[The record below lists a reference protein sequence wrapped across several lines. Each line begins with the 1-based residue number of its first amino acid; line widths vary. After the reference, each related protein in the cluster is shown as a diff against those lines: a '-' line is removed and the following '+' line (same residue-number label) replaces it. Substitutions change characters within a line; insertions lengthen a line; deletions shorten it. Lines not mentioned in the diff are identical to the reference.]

1 VIRFGPAGI
10 PLSCKG
16 RTLRDG
22 IADVHHLGLTAMEVQ
37 FIKVNPLTRL
47 ALDEEVGKLVRELPQ
62 QLVVSLGPADHQGGA
77 PSAEALVAPVRR
89 RDSLTTL
96 TWSLAKDH
104 ADLDLT
110 KGLARALDIDLTLHA
125 PYYVDFFGSPDAR
138 EQSTRQIQWAGVLAQ
153 GLGARL
159 AVTHLGFYGP
169 GDRAASVQSLTE
181 IVSDL
186 SSWLSHFTKGK
197 VRLAI
202 EPSGHPDVFGSREEV
217 LELVKTVK
225 GTVPVLNLPHLAAR
239 ERKSFEEPEELDP
252 VLRDFVRATDG
263 PLYLNFSGVEFYG
276 PGEFRLTPIK
286 RGLVRFDPLAELLAE
301 RDYDVTV
308 ISSSPLL
315 EHDAMYMR
323 LLYERALTRRWAK
336 LHPSA
341 APRGAV
347 KPGARLP
354 GAPGARPPV
363 AALARPPRP
372 VAPAAKSPAK
382 GPSGGGSPR
391 PGRSPPPRPSAAR
404 PRPKPARRPPP
415 PRKGAKRAS
424 RPHRAGGA
432 RARRRR

>member
-1 VIRFGPAGI
+1 M
-10 PLSCKG
+10 
-16 RTLRDG
+16 
-22 IADVHHLGLTAMEVQ
+22 HHLGLTAMEVQ

-47 ALDEEVGKLVRELPQ
+47 VLDEEVGKIPRELLQ
-62 QLVVSLGPADHQGGA
+62 QLVVSVGPSEHQGGV
-77 PSAEALVAPVRR
+77 PSAEAFVSPLRR
-89 RDSLTTL
+89 RDALTTL

-104 ADLDLT
+104 ADLDVT

-125 PYYVDFFGSPDAR
+125 PYYVDFFGSEDAR
-138 EQSTRQIQWAGVLAQ
+138 EQSTRQIQWAGVLAH

-169 GDRAASVQSLTE
+169 GARADTVQELTE
-181 IVSDL
+181 IVADL
-186 SSWLSHFTKGK
+186 SAWLARFTKGE

-217 LELVKTVK
+217 LELVRKVK

-239 ERKSFEEPEELDP
+239 ERRSFEEAEELEP
-252 VLRDFVRATDG
+252 VVREFVEATTG

-323 LLYERALTRRWAK
+323 LLYERALTRRWTK
-336 LHPSA
+336 LHPSVAPKGA
-341 APRGAV
+341 AKAPVR
-347 KPGARLP
+347 PGV
-354 GAPGARPPV
+354 GV
-363 AALARPPRP
+363 AATPGKAIPGRP
-372 VAPAAKSPAK
+372 VRPAVPAAKHSPPRAPAPAK
-382 GPSGGGSPR
+382 P
-391 PGRSPPPRPSAAR
+391 
-404 PRPKPARRPPP
+404 PARRP
-415 PRKGAKRAS
+415 
-424 RPHRAGGA
+424 A
-432 RARRRR
+432 RARPSSDRTPRRRAAPRPPSPSRKPARAAPPARGGPRARKRRR

>member
-22 IADVHHLGLTAMEVQ
+22 IADIHHLGLTGMEVQ

-47 ALDEEVGKLVRELPQ
+47 ALDEEVGKLPRELVQ
-62 QLVVSLGPADHQGGA
+62 QLVVSVGPADHQGGT
-77 PSAEALVAPVRR
+77 PSLAALTSPIRR
-89 RDSLTTL
+89 RDSITTL
-96 TWSLAKDH
+96 TWSLAKDY
-104 ADLDLT
+104 ADLQQT
-110 KGLARALDIDLTLHA
+110 KALARALDTDLTLHA
-125 PYYVDFFGSPDAR
+125 PYYVDFFGSADAR

-159 AVTHLGFYGP
+159 SVTHLGFYGP
-169 GDRAASVQSLTE
+169 GDRGDSVQELTQ

-186 SSWLSHFTKGK
+186 SAWLREFSKGG

-217 LELVKTVK
+217 LELVRRVR

-239 ERKSFEEPEELDP
+239 ERTTFETVEELEP
-252 VLRDFVRATDG
+252 LVRQFVQATDG

-286 RGLVRFDPLAELLAE
+286 RGRVRFDPVAELLAE

-315 EHDAMYMR
+315 EHDAMYMK
-323 LLYERALTRRWAK
+323 LLYERALTRRWTKQHAPPPPK
-336 LHPSA
+336 PAPKAPA
-341 APRGAV
+341 APA
-347 KPGARLP
+347 
-354 GAPGARPPV
+354 
-363 AALARPPRP
+363 RP
-372 VAPAAKSPAK
+372 VAVAVRAKSRSAPA
-382 GPSGGGSPR
+382 
-391 PGRSPPPRPSAAR
+391 
-404 PRPKPARRPPP
+404 KPARGE
-415 PRKGAKRAS
+415 KGKRRTPEVRS
-424 RPHRAGGA
+424 HG
-432 RARRRR
+432 ARRRP

>member
-47 ALDEEVGKLVRELPQ
+47 VFDEEVGKLPRELAT
-62 QLVVSLGPADHQGGA
+62 QLVMNVGPADHQGGV
-77 PSAEALVAPVRR
+77 PSVAALTSPIKK

-96 TWSLAKDH
+96 TWSLAKDYP
-104 ADLDLT
+104 DLQQT
-110 KGLARALDIDLTLHA
+110 KALARALDTDLTLHA
-125 PYYVDFFGSPDAR
+125 PYYVDFFGSVDAR

-159 AVTHLGFYGP
+159 AVTHLGFYG
-169 GDRAASVQSLTE
+169 GGERADSIQELTH
-181 IVSDL
+181 IVTDL
-186 SSWLSHFTKGK
+186 SDWLKQYSKGT

-217 LELVKTVK
+217 LEMVHRVK

-239 ERKSFEEPEELDP
+239 ERRSFEEPEQLEPILKE
-252 VLRDFVRATDG
+252 FVAATDG

-276 PGEFRLTPIK
+276 SGEFRLTPIK
-286 RGLVRFDPLAELLAE
+286 RGLVRFDPLAEILSE

-315 EHDAMYMR
+315 EHDAMYMK

-336 LHPSA
+336 LH
-341 APRGAV
+341 APPAP
-347 KPGARLP
+347 KPAKKP
-354 GAPGARPPV
+354 APPV
-363 AALARPPRP
+363 APKAKP
-372 VAPAAKSPAK
+372 APSKAAKPAK
-382 GPSGGGSPR
+382 PSKPAPR
-391 PGRSPPPRPSAAR
+391 AKPAKEAR
-404 PRPKPARRPPP
+404 PRA
-415 PRKGAKRAS
+415 
-424 RPHRAGGA
+424 
-432 RARRRR
+432 ARRR

>member
-47 ALDEEVGKLVRELPQ
+47 ALDEEIGKLPRELAQ
-62 QLVVSLGPADHQGGA
+62 QLVVSVGPADHQGGTPNA
-77 PSAEALVAPVRR
+77 VTFAAPVKR
-89 RDSLTTL
+89 RDSITSL

-104 ADLDLT
+104 ADLDQT
-110 KGLARALDIDLTLHA
+110 KQLARALDTDLTLHA
-125 PYYVDFFGSPDAR
+125 PYYVDFFGSSDAR
-138 EQSTRQIQWAGVLAQ
+138 EQSTRQIQWAGVLAH

-159 AVTHLGFYGP
+159 AVTHLGFYGA
-169 GDRAASVQSLTE
+169 GDRGDSIQQLTE
-181 IVSDL
+181 IVIDL
-186 SSWLSHFTKGK
+186 ADWLHKYSKGT

-217 LELVKTVK
+217 LDLVRRVK

-239 ERKSFEEPEELDP
+239 ERTSFESAETLAP
-252 VLRDFVRATDG
+252 VVKEFVQATDG

-286 RGLVRFDPLAELLAE
+286 RGLVKFDPVAEILAE

-315 EHDAMYMR
+315 EHDAMYMK
-323 LLYERALTRRWAK
+323 LLYERGLTRRWTK
-336 LHPSA
+336 LH
-341 APRGAV
+341 APPAP
-347 KPGARLP
+347 KP
-354 GAPGARPPV
+354 APKPV
-363 AALARPPRP
+363 AKP
-372 VAPAAKSPAK
+372 APA
-382 GPSGGGSPR
+382 
-391 PGRSPPPRPSAAR
+391 
-404 PRPKPARRPPP
+404 PARRPAPAARP
-415 PRKGAKRAS
+415 APKRPA
-424 RPHRAGGA
+424 RPVAA
-432 RARRRR
+432 RPSKAPARR